1 MQILWK
7 NKGYIL
13 FDKITEI
20 LTKKFLRVTITGC
33 VVVAVQIKER
43 KRERESELA
52 RLETSAMQCA
62 LTD

>member
-1 MQILWK
+1 MQILCK

-20 LTKKFLRVTITGC
+20 LTLKIVRVTITGC
-33 VVVAVQIKER
+33 FVVAVQIKESER
-43 KRERESELA
+43 GRESELA
-52 RLETSAMQCA
+52 WLETSAMQCA